1 MEVYQNVIAEKTCLS
16 RKRIGYGKHCRDK
29 CQRAEKATN
38 LGLPHCSSGQLCSH
52 IQEQLIAPLERNGWQ
67 VCHMDMKA
75 EDGVDVIAD
84 VSDPGMA
91 TRFKDQFT
99 LTICAPICWNM

>member
-1 MEVYQNVIAEKTCLS
+1 MDTGSIV
-16 RKRIGYGKHCRDK
+16 RDK
-29 CQRAEKATN
+29 CQRAEKAAN
-38 LGLPHCSSGQLCSH
+38 LGSSTLQFRTTVQPH

-99 LTICAPICWNM
+99 LTICTNMLEHVADIGLVALKPDVDHR